1 VTVHLQGGDL
11 LVEVDA
17 DFHARLTGPAEEIC
31 TVELS
36 EEFLESLTGAAP
48 VGQSPPAATPPPA
61 DGTVPDGPV
70 QSTVPSGTAPSAG
83 GQESEASEL

>member
-11 LVEVDA
+11 LVEVDQ
-17 DFHARLTGPAEEIC
+17 DFQARLTGPAAEIC

-48 VGQSPPAATPPPA
+48 
-61 DGTVPDGPV
+61 DGPV
-70 QSTVPSGTAPSAG
+70 RSTVPSGSAPSAG